1 MKWYKSSCL
10 GFVLIALLSG
20 NAAYAGADWETD
32 FAYAKALA
40 KEQGRFIL
48 LDFTG
53 SDWCPPCI
61 QLEKNVFQKAAF
73 QEYARN
79 NLVLV
84 TVDFPRGRKLDE
96 ALAEQNKALARKY
109 EVPGFPTVVILNPSG
124 EEVGRHVGYRPGGVQ
139 SYLEFL
145 ESVINSGG
153 KTSDQG

>member
-32 FAYAKALA
+32 FANAKALA
-40 KEQGRFIL
+40 KEQGKFIL

-61 QLEKNVFQKAAF
+61 QLEKDIFQKAAF
-73 QEYARN
+73 REYARN
-79 NLVLV
+79 KLVLV
-84 TVDFPRGRKLDE
+84 TLDFPRGRKLDK
-96 ALAEQNKALARKY
+96 AIVEQNKALARKFA
-109 EVPGFPTVVILNPSG
+109 VPGFPTIVILNPCG
-124 EEVGRHVGYRPGGVQ
+124 EEVGRHIGYRPGGVQ

-145 ESVINSGG
+145 ESVILSGG
-153 KTSDQG
+153 KPSDQG